1 MSEHL
6 KAKNE
11 QAPALSQETVPFD
24 VPETISEAE
33 IQQAKDTAAEEHVAR
48 EQARKP
54 SVDEAR
60 AAVHAAMADMHQQP
74 VLGKKHKLRQL
85 AGMNAYSKK
94 ETRRMGQEQAE
105 RQDRFW
111 QAEATHQ
118 EAFREDNLQRL
129 QGESAAREQS
139 QREQRDQEYET
150 RTREFNETWGSME
163 LSLNQTLQN
172 EAIAARNEQALEP
185 SESND
190 ALAAAQASIAH
201 HEQTKDMG
209 EIGESYP
216 DQSKWLVR
224 EMQERGT
231 EFKYQQFDPQS
242 GVGED
247 YEGVFLLNHP
257 NKQNHEPTVRIY
269 RGVREVDG
277 SILKQSPPV
286 LKGLDQLYRP
296 SGSPQE
302 QEARKRHKEEV
313 KAKIFKFMENP
324 TLENLKSY
332 AEDLAYEGQFASP
345 VQAERLREKLKQIE
359 TAVMEKGMSVED
371 ALRDNHVMSF
381 SGGDNI
387 QIDISPYIA
396 ASPDA
401 NAASFYANGALL
413 AIDVPASQIDG
424 YGELGEV
431 LIKGELSAENIA
443 GVAIRTGGYK
453 ALKSTPSKQSN
464 ESITGLIPK

>member
-6 KAKNE
+6 NTKNE
-11 QAPALSQETVPFD
+11 QAPAPTQETVPFD
-24 VPETISEAE
+24 VPEIVSEAE
-33 IQQAKDTAAEEHVAR
+33 IQQAKHAAASEHAAR
-48 EQARKP
+48 EEARKP

-60 AAVHAAMADMHQQP
+60 AAVHAAMADMNQQP
-74 VLGKKHKLRQL
+74 TIGRKQKLRQL

-94 ETRRMGQEQAE
+94 ETRRTDQKRAEQ
-105 RQDRFW
+105 QDRFW
-111 QAEATHQ
+111 QAEAVYQ
-118 EAFREDNLQRL
+118 EAFKEDNLRRMHE
-129 QGESAAREQS
+129 ESAVREET
-139 QREQRDQEYET
+139 QRQERDQRYEAEVH
-150 RTREFNETWGSME
+150 EFNETWGSME
-163 LSLNQTLQN
+163 LSLSQTLQN
-172 EAIAARNEQALEP
+172 EAIAARNEQAP
-185 SESND
+185 ESFEGND
-190 ALAAAQASIAH
+190 ALAAAEASIAH
-201 HEQTKDMG
+201 HEQTKDTG
-209 EIGESYP
+209 EVGESYP
-216 DQSKWLVR
+216 DQSKSFVR
-224 EMQERGT
+224 AMEEQGNDFE
-231 EFKYQQFDPQS
+231 YQQIDPES
-242 GVGED
+242 EVGED

-257 NKQNHEPTVRIY
+257 NKQSQEPTVRIY

-332 AEDLAYEGQFASP
+332 TEDLAYQGQFASP

-359 TAVMEKGMSVED
+359 TAVTEKGMSVED
-371 ALRDNHVMSF
+371 ALRDNHIMSF
-381 SGGDNI
+381 SGGDGL